1 MPALSLLSSP
11 SFAPL
16 HYPRYRSLA
25 ERSSMASCVWTH
37 LQQPG
42 CRRWVTINTYRDSR
56 VRVSR
61 DVINVQPRLRGVV
74 LDIVSRYLHTRVRQ
88 REHADRH
95 DTHCHARARLCW
107 TCHAFFPS
115 CVPLLA
121 WNVFF
126 SPPSYISRYSSC
138 DPEGTANPLK
148 SLRRIFEA
156 RFLFFGIYPVLSEKE
171 FYTKAIVKR
180 IDGSILRLG
189 VYLYVELTGCF
200 RLIKW
205 IEKT

>member
-107 TCHAFFPS
+107 TCHAFFS
-115 CVPLLA
+115 LLRTFA
-121 WNVFF
+121 GVKCFFF
-126 SPPSYISRYSSC
+126 SPFVYISLLLVRPGRDGESLKVPSTDIWGTFPFFQHISC
-138 DPEGTANPLK
+138 
-148 SLRRIFEA
+148 SLW
-156 RFLFFGIYPVLSEKE
+156 
-171 FYTKAIVKR
+171 KR
-180 IDGSILRLG
+180 I
-189 VYLYVELTGCF
+189 LYESNCETN
-200 RLIKW
+200 W
-205 IEKT
+205 